1 MGFKH
6 WVVFALVF
14 SMAFA
19 GDAFAGNYTS
29 SAHGNSTYGV
39 NRSSMSGYSTGNC
52 AHCHE
57 MHASLGGSEPSPA
70 SGSPSPFALFAD
82 NFNSSSTA
90 GSYTESDNFCFYCHY
105 SSGTVQQVTNYDYSR
120 VFGCATGGV
129 TSIMDA
135 FNQTYQHDL
144 HDIYLFAKNKFSW
157 FGDSHNPCDACHN
170 PHLAKRNWSDPDDP
184 TLTAISLPSDHDN
197 LYGDDT
203 GSERM
208 STYNY
213 KAPYCFGS
221 SYEPGGTGAGDGSDM
236 PNYVTFCQDCHYQ
249 FSSYATADLNNTP
262 NDIDWTS
269 SGDKHGEGNMD
280 GGLDIK
286 SPYSSSGGYVLS
298 CTDCHEPHGSANTYL
313 IRRRVN
319 AGDLAGTVGSGAKD
333 FGYLCQRCHVDDY
346 SYSGNSSYENM
357 WEYVHHCSDT
367 GDSPYEQKS
376 CSNCHG
382 SGGEGK
388 NVCKGGGGG
397 GGGDGDGGGGNPN
410 PIDCTDCHYHG
421 ATATD
426 SSGVSRRTF

>member
-39 NRSSMSGYSTGNC
+39 NRTSMSGYSTGNC

-57 MHASLGGSEPSPA
+57 MHASVGGSEPSPD
-70 SGSPSPFALFAD
+70 SGSPSPFTLFAD
-82 NFNSSSTA
+82 NFDTSSAAPYS
-90 GSYTESDNFCFYCHY
+90 ESDDFCFYCHN
-105 SSGTVQQVTNYDYSR
+105 SSGSVQQVDNYDYSK
-120 VFGCATGGV
+120 VFGCAGTTGSP
-129 TSIMDA
+129 TSILAA
-135 FNQTYQHDL
+135 FNQTSQHDL
-144 HDIYLFAKNKFSW
+144 HDVWDFAKNKFSW

-213 KAPYCFGS
+213 KAPYCSGS

-249 FSSYATADLNNTP
+249 FSSYAPADLNNTP

-269 SGDKHGEGNMD
+269 SGDKHGERNMD

-346 SYSGNSSYENM
+346 EANAGSKESNKWYYIHHESSD
-357 WEYVHHCSDT
+357 H
-367 GDSPYEQKS
+367 PYNPFQCGK
-376 CSNCHG
+376 CH
-382 SGGEGK
+382 
-388 NVCKGGGGG
+388 GGGGG
-397 GGGDGDGGGGNPN
+397 GGYYDKP
-410 PIDCTDCHYHG
+410 PIDCTNCHFHG
-421 ATATD
+421 GDD
-426 SSGVSRRTF
+426 SWVPVQKTGRRTF